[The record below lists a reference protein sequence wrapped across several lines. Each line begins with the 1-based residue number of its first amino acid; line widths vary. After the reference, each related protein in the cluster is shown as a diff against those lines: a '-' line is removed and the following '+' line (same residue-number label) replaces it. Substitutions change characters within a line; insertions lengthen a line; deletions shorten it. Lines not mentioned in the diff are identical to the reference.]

1 MQFSVCMCV
10 FKYHGIVIQR
20 YVFKIFIFNYV
31 SVCVCMYLCKC
42 PQGPE
47 ASDSLGTGVT
57 RSCELPSV
65 GFRDHTPSLEQCGLL
80 TAELSPQLHRVM
92 FILAT
97 ISKDTC
103 GFCQFYLIGDS

>member
-1 MQFSVCMCV
+1 MGLLFRGMFLRFLFLIMFLCV
-10 FKYHGIVIQR
+10 GM
-20 YVFKIFIFNYV
+20 YV
-31 SVCVCMYLCKC
+31 CKC